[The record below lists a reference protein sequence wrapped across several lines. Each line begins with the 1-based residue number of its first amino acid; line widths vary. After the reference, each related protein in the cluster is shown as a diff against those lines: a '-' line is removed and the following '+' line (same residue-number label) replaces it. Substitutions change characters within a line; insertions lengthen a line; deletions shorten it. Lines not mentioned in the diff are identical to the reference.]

1 MEQKKNRILYFD
13 GLRGLMA
20 IIVAYGHFFGETK
33 LFMLSHYPEA
43 FPYWLSKFYEFTETT
58 PFVFTI
64 NGNFA
69 TIVFFILSGAILLG
83 AFKANTTFIASLI
96 RRFIRLGVPV
106 FASCIIGYIL
116 VKSGFRYDHDENV
129 AFDEVIKQGIL
140 TLYTTDFS
148 TRFLNPVIWSM
159 STEFMGSL
167 LLLIVVQVGRNN
179 SRHGIIL
186 LFLFTIFSYGYYVFF
201 LLIGAWISILF
212 ADEKTSNLFNNKE
225 KYVITLLMILAIVI
239 LQSCPVFYPWGW
251 IFIPG
256 NYFVAPLI
264 NMQDLSIPGMFPY
277 HPYEFLRGV
286 GAILL
291 LILVMSRGY
300 IRDFLSTKL
309 VQFFGKISF
318 SLYLV
323 HWLVLSSAIM
333 PINLYVYIHT
343 NNVYLAYIAS
353 FLVFVTLSLIG
364 SMIFYQLIEKKSVIL
379 SRTVGKTLD
388 NFISKA
394 KI

>member
-43 FPYWLSKFYEFTETT
+43 FPYWLSKFYKLTETT

-96 RRFIRLGVPV
+96 RRFIRLGLPV

-116 VKSGFRYDHDENV
+116 VKSGLRYDHDKNV

-167 LLLIVVQVGRNN
+167 LLLIVAQTGKNN
-179 SRHGIIL
+179 SNRGILL

-212 ADEKTSNLFNNKE
+212 ADEKTNNLFNRE
-225 KYVITLLMILAIVI
+225 KYIITLLIVLAIVI
-239 LQSCPVFYPWGW
+239 LQSCPTFHPWGW

-256 NYFVAPLI
+256 NYFVSPLI
-264 NMQDLSIPGMFPY
+264 NLQDLSLPGMFPY
-277 HPYEFLRGV
+277 HPYEFLRGI

-300 IRDFLSTKL
+300 IRDFLSTKF

-318 SLYLV
+318 SLYLI

-333 PINLYVYIHT
+333 PLNLYIYTHT
-343 NNVYLAYIAS
+343 NSVYLAYIVS
-353 FLVFVTLSLIG
+353 FLMFATLSLVG
-364 SMIFYQLIEKKSVIL
+364 SMIFYTLIEKNSVIL
-379 SRTVGKTLD
+379 SRAVGKTLD
-388 NFISKA
+388 KIISNA

>member
-1 MEQKKNRILYFD
+1 M
-13 GLRGLMA
+13 
-20 IIVAYGHFFGETK
+20 
-33 LFMLSHYPEA
+33 
-43 FPYWLSKFYEFTETT
+43 
-58 PFVFTI
+58 
-64 NGNFA
+64 
-69 TIVFFILSGAILLG
+69 LSGAILLG
-83 AFKANTTFIASLI
+83 AFKANRTFIASLI

-167 LLLIVVQVGRNN
+167 LLLIVAQVGRNN
-179 SRHGIIL
+179 SRHGILL

-264 NMQDLSIPGMFPY
+264 NMQDLS
-277 HPYEFLRGV
+277 
-286 GAILL
+286 
-291 LILVMSRGY
+291 
-300 IRDFLSTKL
+300 
-309 VQFFGKISF
+309 
-318 SLYLV
+318 
-323 HWLVLSSAIM
+323 
-333 PINLYVYIHT
+333 
-343 NNVYLAYIAS
+343 
-353 FLVFVTLSLIG
+353 
-364 SMIFYQLIEKKSVIL
+364 
-379 SRTVGKTLD
+379 
-388 NFISKA
+388 
-394 KI
+394 